1 MEQNQL
7 QVIRKA
13 DIFAD
18 GPLKNLAEKCLTFN
32 KDTGELIEEFDIQ
45 IQKDETR
52 EELMQQAAAMKPP
65 VDYVK
70 EQNLQRWADSLEEY
84 DKQKEKLMPNT

>member
-32 KDTGELIEEFDIQ
+32 KDTGELIEEFDI
-45 IQKDETR
+45 
-52 EELMQQAAAMKPP
+52 
-65 VDYVK
+65 
-70 EQNLQRWADSLEEY
+70 
-84 DKQKEKLMPNT
+84 